1 MLLLINSNVVEYYNR
16 ECLPILILNY
26 HVREQKITAFFLLL
40 FSSSPFSEVSLVP
53 ERGGEC
59 MNCGHFVPKEDHEGA
74 GEYGLSVEVL
84 GLSHTNSD
92 LVKAFLKGYGSNDK
106 FCIGKRK
113 PDSPKLSPLIRLVRV
128 ARRVD
133 KEQGHHAAIL
143 SH

>member
-1 MLLLINSNVVEYYNR
+1 MIMLLLINSIVVEYYNR

-26 HVREQKITAFFLLL
+26 HVKEQNITAFVLVL
-40 FSSSPFSEVSLVP
+40 FPCSPFREVSLVP

-59 MNCGHFVPKEDHEGA
+59 MNCGHCIPKEEHECV

-106 FCIGKRK
+106 QWFYIGKT
-113 PDSPKLSPLIRLVRV
+113 
-128 ARRVD
+128 
-133 KEQGHHAAIL
+133 
-143 SH
+143 